1 VEGTCL
7 IGEQLLLNGM
17 SRGATALADDVLEV
31 DDEGAVVLLHLKVS
45 TGTSRS
51 GHSRS
56 GTSRSGRSMVGT
68 SRSSALRPDCESI
81 GRWRDGSRHRVV
93 NCW

>member
-51 GHSRS
+51 GHSR
-56 GTSRSGRSMVGT
+56 
-68 SRSSALRPDCESI
+68 
-81 GRWRDGSRHRVV
+81 
-93 NCW
+93 